1 MQLAKNT
8 YTTLKQCNT
17 NKRKTL
23 HNYIKKILS
32 ELKLDKSYKYHISD
46 TKKLYNKIHVQ
57 PTFEHF
63 AMPLQFNNLFNNIN
77 EKISSF

>member
-23 HNYIKKILS
+23 HKYIKKILS
-32 ELKLDKSYKYHISD
+32 ELKLHKSYMYHTSD
-46 TKKLYNKIHVQ
+46 TKKLYNKIHVS
-57 PTFEHF
+57 TFDHF
-63 AMPLQFNNLFNNIN
+63 TMPLQFKLTLEPSPGNY
-77 EKISSF
+77 K